1 MKKFVT
7 IALLPVVAALIAA
20 SLIAQDGRRTNA
32 PIQTDKPYVLLI
44 SIDGFRPDYLD
55 LHGAPNLERFA
66 TAGVRAESMIPSYPS
81 ETFPNMYTLVTGMYP
96 GNHGIVGNEFFD
108 RNRRASYDRRD
119 PGAVRD
125 GSWYG
130 GTPLWVAAEKEGM
143 LSGSYY
149 WMGSEAAIAG
159 VRPAYYI
166 HYEPPP
172 LSDQERVE
180 GVLEWMSLPE
190 ESRPHL
196 ITLYFSAIDSVAHQ
210 SGTNSEELGAA
221 IAALDR
227 EIGFLLDAIEELPF
241 EVNVFILSDHGMVDR
256 DPEKVIYLDDYIDLK
271 GIETVGL
278 GPHTFLY
285 LDDNPEL
292 IDTLYDELR
301 RYPDVFRVYKREETP
316 PQWHSNHERLGDLVI
331 DAVPP
336 WSVSFRFTDARFDGG
351 AHGYDPYLNEEM
363 HAIFYARGPNL
374 AESTVIPSF
383 DNIHVYPLIMEILG
397 LEIPEGID
405 GRLEVLEGILR
416 R

>member
-190 ESRPHL
+190 ESRPH
-196 ITLYFSAIDSVAHQ
+196 H
-210 SGTNSEELGAA
+210 
-221 IAALDR
+221 
-227 EIGFLLDAIEELPF
+227 
-241 EVNVFILSDHGMVDR
+241 
-256 DPEKVIYLDDYIDLK
+256 
-271 GIETVGL
+271 
-278 GPHTFLY
+278 
-285 LDDNPEL
+285 
-292 IDTLYDELR
+292 
-301 RYPDVFRVYKREETP
+301 
-316 PQWHSNHERLGDLVI
+316 RLGSPSIGDE
-331 DAVPP
+331 
-336 WSVSFRFTDARFDGG
+336 FGG
-351 AHGYDPYLNEEM
+351 TGSRYRCP
-363 HAIFYARGPNL
+363 G
-374 AESTVIPSF
+374 
-383 DNIHVYPLIMEILG
+383 
-397 LEIPEGID
+397 
-405 GRLEVLEGILR
+405 
-416 R
+416 